1 MKPQCLPYFRDAG
14 RLLVPDLGKKSPKNR
29 AACRRRNPY
38 GGAEPPAK
46 WRAVVVAGETP
57 PFPSLEPDR
66 DAAVL
71 ASWNRLGVVGRWD
84 VAAIADAIHVF
95 VEVPSVETFACGPVP
110 DGGADPR
117 PFLSDRESVREWLIG
132 KEALWNPA
140 VVRLRADGRIT
151 AEAARRL
158 LRRRPRAGYC
168 PDPHALVHFG
178 YIGDLLSLRWD
189 DRTVRTSLPFFRG
202 GCLREVRAAAAA
214 IKSILDGRDA
224 EPALVRRFLVA
235 TPFACSAPWL
245 ALLHRFADPWRACM
259 VLGSLV
265 RSDARK
271 TAPRGIGTPT
281 LRKME
286 RLAWSFPTEWLFAV
300 VDYGLDPGLLEDG
313 LALSRS
319 FPGLFMMPP
328 PSRRARYRPAIDRI
342 LELAGM
348 AHRQMLSEPVGTYF
362 FLALDVCQ
370 LWRRAIHSRELTAQI
385 DAAHWRDFPE
395 IHVSNW
401 IGFLVRQELMDRKGK
416 EFRRIV
422 ARVHR
427 AIVAEPPARRRIK
440 ARVLC
445 DLVPWQDEPVS
456 DAALDDLERIA
467 STLAAGFSSFAPE
480 AIDLLRNLL
489 GAASADQRT
498 ALCRL
503 PRSFLKQLQDVARN
517 GQEGKL
523 VAKGAGIWFRELPET
538 DPAWL
543 LRRPGSFLKGL
554 RALGALPEATAIGVC
569 AYLREHPGF
578 GIDPLRIDPIAACLL
593 FDTIRRDDEPD
604 PIPDKFR
611 SAASG
616 KISLSRQA
624 WEHYR
629 GEFASR
635 LAGYQVTLLRARL
648 REEEELLQVPGIDP
662 HTIRFLASLG
672 RTNRRPLRRFLD
684 SVREGRDDYRETHPA
699 NLAWIEKHRGLALG
713 EWLSGGA
720 APWPVEL
727 SDYEGAVIGLE
738 HDPQEVLKM
747 GTYAG
752 SCLAAGGC
760 NQYAA
765 VANSLDANK
774 RVAFL
779 RDRNGRPLARQ
790 LLAISEE
797 EKLVPFRVY
806 PIVQGI
812 GWKVF
817 DPVFRDFDEDLARR
831 LGLPLWCGTESYE
844 ISALVAREWYDDI
857 ACLPFRPEIP
867 DQLISSTRGRS
878 RGASGK

>member
-1 MKPQCLPYFRDAG
+1 MMKPQCLPYFRDAG
-14 RLLVPDLGKKSPKNR
+14 RLLVPDLGKLPKNR
-29 AACRRRNPY
+29 AARRRRNPH
-38 GGAEPPAK
+38 GCVERPAK
-46 WRAVVVAGETP
+46 WRALVVAGETP

-84 VAAIADAIHVF
+84 AAALADAIHVL
-95 VEVPSVETFACGPVP
+95 VEVPSLEIFASGPVP

-132 KEALWNPA
+132 KASLWEPA

-151 AEAARRL
+151 PEAARRL
-158 LRRRPRAGYC
+158 LRRRPRAGFC

-178 YIGDLLSLRWD
+178 YVGDLLSLRWD

-202 GCLREVRAAAAA
+202 GCLREVRAAAAVVA
-214 IKSILDGRDA
+214 GMLDGGAGD
-224 EPALVRRFLVA
+224 PAVVSRFLMR
-235 TPFACSAPWL
+235 TPFATSAPWL
-245 ALLHRFADPWRACM
+245 ALVGRFADPQFACIT
-259 VLGSLV
+259 LQRLE
-265 RSDARK
+265 RSEARK
-271 TAPRGIGTPT
+271 AAPRGISTSI
-281 LRKME
+281 LRQME
-286 RLAWSFPTEWLFAV
+286 RVAWLFPTGWLFAV
-300 VDYGLDPGLLEDG
+300 VEHGLDPGLLEDG
-313 LALSRS
+313 LVLSRF
-319 FPGLFMMPP
+319 FPGLMMPP
-328 PSRRARYRPAIDRI
+328 PSRHARFRPPIDRL

-348 AHRQMLSEPVGTYF
+348 AHRQMLSEPVGNY
-362 FLALDVCQ
+362 FLATLNVCT
-370 LWRRAIHSRELTAQI
+370 LWQEAIHSRELTAQI
-385 DAAHWRDFPE
+385 GAALWRDFPE
-395 IHVSNW
+395 IRVSDW
-401 IGFLVRQELMDRKGK
+401 TGFLVRQLWMDRKGS

-427 AIVAEPPARRRIK
+427 AIVSEPPARRRIK
-440 ARVLC
+440 AGVLC
-445 DLVPWQDEPVS
+445 DLVPWLDEPVP

-467 STLAAGFSSFAPE
+467 STLAAGFSSFDPKAL
-480 AIDLLRNLL
+480 DLLRNLL
-489 GAASADQRT
+489 EAASADQRT
-498 ALCRL
+498 SLCRL

-517 GQEGKL
+517 EQEGDH
-523 VAKGAGIWFRELPET
+523 VAKGARIWFRELPET

-543 LRRPGSFLKGL
+543 FRRPGSFFKGL
-554 RALGALPEATAIGVC
+554 RALGSLPEATAIGVC

-578 GIDPLRIDPIAACLL
+578 GIDPLRIDPTEACLL
-593 FDTIRRDDEPD
+593 FDTIRREGEPD

-616 KISLSRQA
+616 GISLSRQA

-629 GEFASR
+629 GEFGSR
-635 LAGYQVTLLRARL
+635 LAGYQIALFQARL
-648 REEEELLQVPGIDP
+648 REAEEPLHVPGVDP

-672 RTNRRPLRRFLD
+672 RRNRRPLRRFLD

-699 NLAWIEKHRGLALG
+699 NLAWIAKHRGLVLG

-720 APWPVEL
+720 APRPVEL
-727 SDYEGAVIGLE
+727 ADYEGAVIGLE

-797 EKLVPFRVY
+797 ERLVPFRVY

-812 GWKVF
+812 GWEVLE
-817 DPVFRDFDEDLARR
+817 PIFRDFDEDLARR
-831 LGLPLWCGTESYE
+831 LGLPLWCGPEGYE
-844 ISALVAREWYDDI
+844 ISALVAREWYDDF
-857 ACLPFRPEIP
+857 AHLPLRPETP
-867 DQLISSTRGRS
+867 DQLISPTRG
-878 RGASGK
+878 